1 MKKILFSVLPLA
13 ALVVGLAPSSAGAQ
27 SFNIDWYSVGSGGG
41 TSSGGAFSVSGTI
54 GQPDAG
60 VAMSGGDYSLTSGL
74 WSLVGVVQT
83 PGAPM
88 LTITNSGIS
97 VTVSWPLD
105 SGGFA
110 LQQNTNLASPAGWS
124 AYGGTV
130 STNNGLNNINLTAPT
145 GNQFYRLFHP

>member
-1 MKKILFSVLPLA
+1 MSKILFSALPLI

-27 SFNIDWYSVGSGGG
+27 NFNIDWYSVGGGGG
-41 TSSGGAFSVSGTI
+41 TSTGGVFSVSGTI

-88 LTITNSGIS
+88 LTITNSGNR
-97 VTVSWPLD
+97 VTVAWPLAP
-105 SGGFA
+105 SGFA
-110 LQQNTNLASPAGWS
+110 LQQNDDLANPAGWS
-124 AYGGTV
+124 AYAGVV
-130 STNNGLNNINLTAPT
+130 STNNGVNTITLSPPMGNL
-145 GNQFYRLFHP
+145 FYRLFHP